1 MKITTKLR
9 IAGAAAFITTG
20 ILTHTA
26 YAQEET
32 IKVGVLHSTTGHDG
46 DLGDDAA
53 RRDADADRAA
63 ERGRRAS
70 GQELEPVVVDPPR
83 TGRCLPKRRAN

>member
-1 MKITTKLR
+1 MKFTTKLR

-32 IKVGVLHSTTGHDG
+32 IKVGVLHSLSGTM
-46 DLGDDAA
+46 AISVFW
-53 RRDADADRAA
+53 
-63 ERGRRAS
+63 AS
-70 GQELEPVVVDPPR
+70 SLRPS
-83 TGRCLPKRRAN
+83 